1 MFEVQ
6 SNRRLCGNESHT
18 SNSCLSVILKAE
30 IQTRNSFLSV
40 ILKAEIQTRHSC
52 RSVILKA
59 EIQTL
64 KNTKLDLNNSFKFE
78 KDLII

>member
-1 MFEVQ
+1 MFQVQ

-40 ILKAEIQTRHSC
+40 ILKAEIQT
-52 RSVILKA
+52 
-59 EIQTL
+59 L